1 MTDLFSFYRG
11 KRVFVTG
18 HTGFKG
24 GWLCRLLALAG
35 AEVCGYALD
44 PAEPSFFRL
53 CGFTGEDVR
62 GDVRDHPRLSEA
74 VRQGLSLA
82 RRTTVFSL
90 PEQPPKRVLLEL
102 TAADV
107 PRPREEQLLIE
118 TGRSAGDYTEE
129 YRRLTGDFYLKF

>member
-1 MTDLFSFYRG
+1 MRGSGRSAAARARSSGSRGRRAAGRYR
-11 KRVFVTG
+11 
-18 HTGFKG
+18 
-24 GWLCRLLALAG
+24 
-35 AEVCGYALD
+35 
-44 PAEPSFFRL
+44 P
-53 CGFTGEDVR
+53 
-62 GDVRDHPRLSEA
+62 
-74 VRQGLSLA
+74 
-82 RRTTVFSL
+82 L